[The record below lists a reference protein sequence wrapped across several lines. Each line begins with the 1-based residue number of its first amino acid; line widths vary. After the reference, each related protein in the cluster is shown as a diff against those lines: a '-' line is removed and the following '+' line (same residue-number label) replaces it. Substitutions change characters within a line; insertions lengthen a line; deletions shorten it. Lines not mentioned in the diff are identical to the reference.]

1 MNEKKLIKL
10 GGKVA
15 RGLINILEEELT
27 GEKRKKEKKKDGKRR
42 EKLSGDTGGTDS
54 SS

>member
-15 RGLINILEEELT
+15 RGLINILEEELS
-27 GEKRKKEKKKDGKRR
+27 GEKRKKEKKKDGKGRK
-42 EKLSGDTGGTDS
+42 KLFSNTGSTDS
-54 SS
+54 RS